1 MSGKRTGML
10 SQNEERGDIALK
22 QGKVWGETEEIF
34 NDGIV
39 SVNHLKIKKG
49 GFCSEHRHKMKSNIF
64 FIISGN
70 LKLSIWKEGDIKDD
84 TVIWTG
90 ESSEVPPGVFHSF
103 KALTDVECLE
113 IYEAKLR
120 GEDIERRT
128 QGGKEE

>member
-1 MSGKRTGML
+1 
-10 SQNEERGDIALK
+10 LK

-34 NDGIV
+34 NNGIV

-49 GFCSEHRHKMKSNIF
+49 GYCSEHSHKMKSNIF

-84 TVIWTG
+84 TVIWQG
-90 ESSEVPPGVFHSF
+90 ESSEVPPGVFHGF
-103 KALTDVECLE
+103 KALTDVDCLE

-120 GEDIERRT
+120 DEDIERRT